1 MKKTYFW
8 LIPLALASLVC
19 NFGRAFP
26 APAPTPDLSALVN
39 ATLTAVA
46 ARHLTATP
54 TVAPAPTEAST
65 IPPNSDFIPP
75 MGGISGRLSYPA
87 DAIPALRVA
96 AFEIKTGEVSY
107 TDLPAGQQI
116 YFFELPVGTYQV
128 VAYVLPTEGFPTG
141 FAGGYTQAV
150 PCGLAVEC
158 ANHNLIPV
166 TVVEAQ
172 TTENIDLVDWY
183 APEGSFP
190 PMPKP

>member
-1 MKKTYFW
+1 MKKAFFW

-26 APAPTPDLSALVN
+26 APAPTPDLSAIVS

-46 ARHLTATP
+46 AQQ
-54 TVAPAPTEAST
+54 PAA

-75 MGGISGRLSYPA
+75 MGSISGRLSYPA
-87 DAIPALRVA
+87 DALPALRVA
-96 AFEIKTGEVSY
+96 AFEVKTGEVSY
-107 TDLPAGQQI
+107 TDLPAGKQT
-116 YFFELPVGTYQV
+116 YSFELPVGTYHV
-128 VAYVLPTEGFPTG
+128 VAYVLPTKGFPTG

-150 PCGLAVEC
+150 PCGLALEC

-166 TVVEAQ
+166 SVVEAQ
-172 TTENIDLVDWY
+172 TTENIDPVDWY

-190 PMPKP
+190 PMPSP